1 MEEYGWPILVAAA
14 AMLAV
19 MTLWEMRRLA
29 PGFTGLQSRLSGY
42 DAELTAFLKNL
53 GGDAG
58 QLERVNRVRKL
69 DLRVPAILGFVFITA
84 NLLFASEP
92 DTARMIPYFIP
103 ALQVL
108 GIGTTVIAL
117 VGDYLENIQLGR
129 MIDAL
134 PGLPDDARVVRASR
148 TTVVKLWAYIAAVV
162 IAAPQLLVYL
172 CLKVF

>member
-1 MEEYGWPILVAAA
+1 MEEHGSLILVAAA
-14 AMLAV
+14 MMLGG

-42 DAELTAFLKNL
+42 DAELTAFLNDL
-53 GGDAG
+53 GGDAV

-69 DLRVPAILGFVFITA
+69 DLRVPAILGFVFVAA
-84 NLLFASEP
+84 NLLFAGEP
-92 DTARMIPYFIP
+92 GTARMVPQFIP
-103 ALQVL
+103 ALQIL
-108 GIGTTVIAL
+108 GIGAALIAL

-134 PGLPDDARVVRASR
+134 PALPNAAGVLRASR
-148 TTVVKLWAYIAAVV
+148 TTIVKLWAYIAAIV

-172 CLKVF
+172 CLKIF

>member
-1 MEEYGWPILVAAA
+1 MEEHGWLILVAAA
-14 AMLAV
+14 MMLGG

-29 PGFTGLQSRLSGY
+29 PGFAGLQSRLSGY
-42 DAELTAFLKNL
+42 DAELIAFLKDL
-53 GGDAG
+53 GGDAV

-69 DLRVPAILGFVFITA
+69 DLRVPAILGFVFIAA

-92 DTARMIPYFIP
+92 GTARMIPHFIP

-108 GIGTTVIAL
+108 GIGAAVIAL
-117 VGDYLENIQLGR
+117 AGDYLENIQLGR
-129 MIDAL
+129 MIDVLPAL
-134 PGLPDDARVVRASR
+134 PDNARVLRASR

-172 CLKVF
+172 CLKIF

>member
-1 MEEYGWPILVAAA
+1 MEEYGWPILIAAA

-19 MTLWEMRRLA
+19 MALWEMRRLA

-42 DAELTAFLKNL
+42 DTEFTTFLKDL

-58 QLERVNRVRKL
+58 ELERVNRVRKL
-69 DLRVPAILGFVFITA
+69 DLRVPAILGFVFVAA
-84 NLLFASEP
+84 NLLFAS
-92 DTARMIPYFIP
+92 DLGTARLIPYFIP

-108 GIGTTVIAL
+108 GIGATVIAL

-134 PGLPDDARVVRASR
+134 PALPDDARVLRASR

-172 CLKVF
+172 SIKIF

>member
-1 MEEYGWPILVAAA
+1 MEEHGWLILIAAA
-14 AMLAV
+14 IMLGG

-29 PGFTGLQSRLSGY
+29 PRFTGLQLRLSGY
-42 DAELTAFLKNL
+42 DTEIIAFLKDL

-58 QLERVNRVRKL
+58 QLDRVNRVRKL
-69 DLRVPAILGFVFITA
+69 DLRVPAILGFVFIAA
-84 NLLFASEP
+84 NLLFAGDP
-92 DTARMIPYFIP
+92 ATARMIPYFIP

-134 PGLPDDARVVRASR
+134 PALPDDARVLKASR
-148 TTVVKLWAYIAAVV
+148 TTIVKLWAYIAAVV

-172 CLKVF
+172 YLKIF

>member
-1 MEEYGWPILVAAA
+1 MEEHGWLILVAAA
-14 AMLAV
+14 MMLGG

-29 PGFTGLQSRLSGY
+29 PQFTGLQSSLSGY
-42 DAELTAFLKNL
+42 DAELTAFLQDL

-69 DLRVPAILGFVFITA
+69 DLRVPAILGFVFVAA
-84 NLLFASEP
+84 NLLFAS
-92 DTARMIPYFIP
+92 DLGTARMIPHFIP

-108 GIGTTVIAL
+108 GISAAVIAL
-117 VGDYLENIQLGR
+117 IADYLENIQLGR

-134 PGLPDDARVVRASR
+134 PALPDDARVLRASR
-148 TTVVKLWAYIAAVV
+148 TTIVKLWAYVAAVV

-172 CLKVF
+172 SIRIF